1 MKEVVH
7 PDREH
12 NDAYLEYAYSVNAS
26 EGHSYAVQLNT
37 PVFAGLRGQ
46 RHVISN
52 DELESIQAKTLVI
65 WGKQDRFFP
74 VSHAE
79 RAVSRIPDSQLEL
92 IDDCGHISLLDQ
104 PERVSELMTEFL
116 LS

>member
-26 EGHSYAVQLNT
+26 EGHSCAVQLNT

-46 RHVISN
+46 RHVISD
-52 DELESIQAKTLVI
+52 DELESIRAKTLVI

-79 RAVSRIPDSQLEL
+79 RAVSRIPDSRLEL